1 MLLSSDMLAELR
13 ILVHGSH
20 CASHSHDYGMEVA
33 AVSRLGAQGGTCLGE
48 IFASQV
54 RESFE
59 KAEDQKGRESATS
72 KGRWCVVCENSNHP
86 PTSLRG
92 GGGNPSFLPRLP
104 YPPTNP
110 RDSTH
115 ARTHAPHA
123 RVPSLATP
131 PRTIMTG
138 RPSVLL
144 AAGCGCLAAAAV
156 ATATSPGGLRAAS
169 EGLRRRRRAT
179 ASSTSTS
186 AAAAGPPPL
195 EMGMDE
201 DAFAAFLETESFFDL
216 GRHLQA
222 SGGGPGRGCNGDADA
237 RAEAIADLVAS
248 IDGLSPEAADWV
260 RTQDPSDIDPCLR
273 PGEVS
278 SRAALASVF
287 FAAGGESWDSSEGW
301 LGVGGV
307 CTWYGVGCSADGTV
321 VELNLGAFLCP
332 ADDM

>member
-1 MLLSSDMLAELR
+1 
-13 ILVHGSH
+13 
-20 CASHSHDYGMEVA
+20 
-33 AVSRLGAQGGTCLGE
+33 
-48 IFASQV
+48 
-54 RESFE
+54 
-59 KAEDQKGRESATS
+59 
-72 KGRWCVVCENSNHP
+72 
-86 PTSLRG
+86 
-92 GGGNPSFLPRLP
+92 
-104 YPPTNP
+104 
-110 RDSTH
+110 
-115 ARTHAPHA
+115 
-123 RVPSLATP
+123 
-131 PRTIMTG
+131 MTG

-195 EMGMDE
+195 EMEMDE

-260 RTQDPSDIDPCLR
+260 QTLDVPQPIAARGGRTARAAAVCG
-273 PGEVS
+273 GEVVGGELGPLTPCTS
-278 SRAALASVF
+278 CALAGVCSNARMCSTPGKPPLRRGGRTHRFLYSRAPIPAV
-287 FAAGGESWDSSEGW
+287 
-301 LGVGGV
+301 LGSLP
-307 CTWYGVGCSADGTV
+307 T
-321 VELNLGAFLCP
+321 P
-332 ADDM
+332 